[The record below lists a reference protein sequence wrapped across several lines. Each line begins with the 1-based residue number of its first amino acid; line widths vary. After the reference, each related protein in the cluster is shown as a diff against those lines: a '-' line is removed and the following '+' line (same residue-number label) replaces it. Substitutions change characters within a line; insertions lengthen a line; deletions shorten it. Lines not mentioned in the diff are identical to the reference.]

1 MASTPQIRIGVSGWR
16 YPPWRGVFYPED
28 LKQDLELAY
37 ASRQLSTIELNGSFY
52 SLQRPE
58 NYQNWSDA
66 TPKNFLFSVKGPR
79 YITHILRLRDCESAL
94 ANFFASGPFR
104 LGDKLGPLLWQFPAN
119 FSFDAARLA
128 QFFEWLPRDG
138 ESALKLAR
146 RHDRRFDGRV
156 SLDDNGIGRIRHV
169 IEIRS
174 PSFAKSEFVDLLRKW
189 DIGLVVSDSDGRWP
203 VFEDLTADLVYIRL
217 HGHEELYASGYDA
230 AAIEKW
236 GKRITDWV
244 QGREPSDARRIC
256 PAAPPAPRDVFCYF
270 DNDAKVMAPRDAR
283 SLMTLLRLPMEPD
296 LPEGVAEAP
305 KRE

>member
-1 MASTPQIRIGVSGWR
+1 MAHTPQIRIGVSGWR

-58 NYQNWSDA
+58 NYQNWTDA

-79 YITHILRLRDCESAL
+79 YITHILRLRDCEIAV
-94 ANFFASGPFR
+94 ANFFASGLFR
-104 LGDKLGPLLWQFPAN
+104 LGDKLGPILWQFPAN

-128 QFFEWLPRDG
+128 QFFAWLPRDG
-138 ESALKLAR
+138 PSAAALAK

-156 SLDDNGIGRIRHV
+156 SLGDNGIGRIRHV
-169 IEIRS
+169 IEIRNA
-174 PSFAKSEFVDLLRKW
+174 SFATPEFVDLLRES

-203 VFEDLTADLVYIRL
+203 VFEDVTSDLVYIRL
-217 HGHEELYASGYDA
+217 HGHEALYASGYDA
-230 AAIEKW
+230 PAIERW
-236 GKRITDWV
+236 GRRIGDWV
-244 QGREPSDARRIC
+244 AGREPADARRI
-256 PAAPPAPRDVFCYF
+256 ASLAPSAPRDVFCYF

-283 SLMTLLRLPMEPD
+283 ALMKLLELPMEPEV
-296 LPEGVAEAP
+296 PNEQP
-305 KRE
+305 